1 MKKTQPLQ
9 LPNNN
14 RSVVISVAK
23 PPSPYNVSVIED
35 MFGYTG
41 WILNCLGAS
50 PSQNKRKA
58 ETPFLI
64 AETPCS
70 DLERTRRGISDKD
83 ETVYA
88 CYVFCAEWRI
98 TMLGVVLGRIV
109 VVVAHFRRAEQLQR
123 RRIPLLAGVRYHE
136 AISSSRSN
144 AVSWLSS
151 SLIRFSTAKWKQEQ
165 E

>member
-1 MKKTQPLQ
+1 
-9 LPNNN
+9 
-14 RSVVISVAK
+14 
-23 PPSPYNVSVIED
+23 
-35 MFGYTG
+35 
-41 WILNCLGAS
+41 
-50 PSQNKRKA
+50 
-58 ETPFLI
+58 
-64 AETPCS
+64 
-70 DLERTRRGISDKD
+70 
-83 ETVYA
+83 
-88 CYVFCAEWRI
+88 
-98 TMLGVVLGRIV
+98 MLGVVLGRIV